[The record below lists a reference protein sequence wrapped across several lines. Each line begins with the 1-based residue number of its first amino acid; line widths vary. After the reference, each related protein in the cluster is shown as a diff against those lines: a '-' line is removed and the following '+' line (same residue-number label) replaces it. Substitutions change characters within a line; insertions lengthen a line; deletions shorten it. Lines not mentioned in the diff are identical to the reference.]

1 MLNQVQMGLASGF
14 GGAATFSGTT
24 NPLIY
29 IDGVESSTDDMNALP
44 PEAIENFS
52 VLKDASATALYGA
65 RGANGV
71 ILITTR
77 SGKDMEKARI
87 NIRIENTF
95 SQPTRTLK
103 LADAATTMETR
114 NAAVWARNPEA
125 TAFLYAGENRQY
137 S

>member
-1 MLNQVQMGLASGF
+1 MVGSVESIKPAELKIPSSSLSNAFGGRIAGVITMQQNAEPGADGASF
-14 GGAATFSGTT
+14 WIRGAATFSGTT

-77 SGKDMEKARI
+77 SGKDMERPELISVLRI
-87 NIRIENTF
+87 HSHNL
-95 SQPTRTLK
+95 P
-103 LADAATTMETR
+103 
-114 NAAVWARNPEA
+114 VH
-125 TAFLYAGENRQY
+125 
-137 S
+137 